1 MIKVEGLTRKYGS
14 FVAVDDI
21 SFICKP
27 GTVTGFLGP
36 NGAGKTTTMRVMVG
50 LTPATAG
57 EVTIGGLHF
66 HDIPNPGRHVGRPP
80 RRLGPAR
87 RPHRPRGAHPRRQ
100 DHGPA
105 DVAGRRDARPGLA
118 RRHRG
123 QAPGPQL
130 LPRHAAAARHRPRP
144 ARRPV
149 GADPRR
155 ARQRPRPGRHPLD
168 ARPPQGLL
176 RPRRHRAALQPPA
189 QRGRADRRRDA
200 ADRPRQDRRP
210 RHQGR
215 AARGRRRDRRPG
227 GGRGQRRPDR
237 RPHGE
242 RGWPTR
248 RSAWASGSTPCR
260 STSAGSSVENRPSCS
275 PTCARSRAVSRT
287 SSSSSPPTPSA
298 TTSSTRPP
306 RQEPRCD
313 HHRCAHDPRRQPDR
327 PGAVQPAGPGRAA
340 QDVRHP
346 GRPLAA
352 DLDRGVHRAG
362 AGHPAVGGAR
372 PGPDGH
378 ASTTS
383 RAARTSR

>member
-21 SFICKP
+21 SFVCKP

-50 LTPATAG
+50 LTPATR
-57 EVTIGGLHF
+57 
-66 HDIPNPGRHVGRPP
+66 GRGVDRRAALPRHPQPRPSRRRPP

-105 DVAGRRDARPGLA
+105 DVAGRRDARARVA

-130 LPRHAAAARHRPRP
+130 LPRHASAARHRPRA

-155 ARQRPRPGRHPLD
+155 ACQRARPGRHPLD

-215 AARGRRRDRRPG
+215 AARGRRRRRHSG
-227 GGRGQRRPDR
+227 GGRGQRPSDR
-237 RPHGE
+237 RPRRAGP
-242 RGWPTR
+242 GPTR
-248 RSAWASGSTPCR
+248 RSASASGSTPLPVDVGR
-260 STSAGSSVENRPSCS
+260 LSVEKSIVLTDLRPVEGGLEDLFLELTSDTQRDDLVHAPA
-275 PTCARSRAVSRT
+275 PT
-287 SSSSSPPTPSA
+287 
-298 TTSSTRPP
+298 
-306 RQEPRCD
+306 
-313 HHRCAHDPRRQPDR
+313 
-327 PGAVQPAGPGRAA
+327 GA
-340 QDVRHP
+340 
-346 GRPLAA
+346 PL
-352 DLDRGVHRAG
+352 
-362 AGHPAVGGAR
+362 
-372 PGPDGH
+372 
-378 ASTTS
+378 
-383 RAARTSR
+383 